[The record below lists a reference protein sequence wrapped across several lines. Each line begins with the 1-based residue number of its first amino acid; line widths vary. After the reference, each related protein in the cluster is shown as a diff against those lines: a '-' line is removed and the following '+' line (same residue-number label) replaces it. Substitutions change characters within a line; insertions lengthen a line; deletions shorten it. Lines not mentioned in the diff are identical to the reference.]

1 MSENEG
7 ARADRRTRR
16 KTDRRVLRTR
26 DRLGDALVE
35 LIQEKPFDSISVQD
49 VLDRAGVARS
59 TFYQHYSDKEDLFLS
74 DADEFLESMSTVLSR
89 CAPDS
94 ARVAPVR
101 ELFAHVA
108 EARRLYDALVESG
121 MIHDFMELAEAHFA
135 RGIKLRLAELSRS
148 SAIPA
153 AQRDAAARALAGAL
167 LSLLKWWID
176 DGLRLQPE
184 LLDELYHR
192 MVWSG
197 VGVAGKIL

>member
-1 MSENEG
+1 MSENKEG
-7 ARADRRTRR
+7 HGAARR

-35 LIQEKPFDSISVQD
+35 LMQEKPFDSISVQD

-74 DADEFLESMSTVLSR
+74 DADEFLEYMSTALSR
-89 CAPDS
+89 CADDS

-101 ELFAHVA
+101 EFFSHVA

-121 MIHDFMELAEAHFA
+121 RINDFMDLAEAHFA
-135 RGIKLRLAELSRS
+135 RGIRLRLAQVSR
-148 SAIPA
+148 ATA
-153 AQRDAAARALAGAL
+153 GANGQHEAAARALAGAM

-176 DGLRLQPE
+176 GGMRLPPE
-184 LLDELYHR
+184 QVDELYHR
-192 MVWSG
+192 LVWSG
-197 VGVAGKIL
+197 VGPKAEQIFK